1 MLLLLVIGIAVLAV
15 TGVATEGARRR
26 QQALK
31 FRCRWCG
38 YDLRVG
44 NGFACWNCGAPV
56 HPSVSGETPAGAAA
70 NLYLM
75 QQTGEQETT
84 AAAGDDDGGAIAAG
98 AAESAAGG
106 PLPVLPLSGPPPL
119 PPALLPPA
127 LPPTASQPPA
137 DPPPTP

>member
-1 MLLLLVIGIAVLAV
+1 MLFLLVIGIAILAV

-38 YDLRVG
+38 YDLRAG

-70 NLYLM
+70 NLYMM
-75 QQTGEQETT
+75 QQIGEQEVS
-84 AAAGDDDGGAIAAG
+84 AAAVDEGEAIVPDPSNP
-98 AAESAAGG
+98 SAAGG
-106 PLPVLPLSGPPPL
+106 PMPVLPLSGPPPL
-119 PPALLPPA
+119 PPARPPA
-127 LPPTASQPPA
+127 APQPRA

>member
-1 MLLLLVIGIAVLAV
+1 MLFLLVIGIAVLAV

-38 YDLRVG
+38 YDLRAG
-44 NGFACWNCGAPV
+44 NGFVCWNCGAPV

-70 NLYLM
+70 NLYMM
-75 QQTGEQETT
+75 QQMGEPNP
-84 AAAGDDDGGAIAAG
+84 AALADDGGPAVAADPT
-98 AAESAAGG
+98 ARG

-119 PPALLPPA
+119 PPATRPEAPA
-127 LPPTASQPPA
+127 ESPPTL
-137 DPPPTP
+137 